1 MVAHLQPPS
10 TPQSAISTSPTAA
23 TTPSASPTT
32 SPHTN
37 RRTTAAAATSPT
49 SSSSAAPSFR
59 LPAVLPS
66 PPPRV
71 QRCVVVTGVRTPF
84 VKSFTSLRT
93 TPALNLAATAV
104 SALLTATAL
113 PPSYIDQLVLG
124 NVVVSTASPNIA
136 REVVLDLHLPPTI
149 PGTTVSVACLSG
161 LEAVAIGVAAVERG
175 DAECVVAGGVDSTSN
190 AEMPLPQHVTSALGV
205 YQMGGGNKR
214 GWQGWRELLSGLGM
228 PWTWLPSAPTV
239 SERSTGR
246 TMGYHADLMAE
257 INGITREEQDAWSVR
272 SHQLAAK
279 ARKDGKM
286 DQEVYPVTTTDNRH
300 ITRDSLIRESI
311 DIGKLASLP
320 PAFRPPPTGTVTAAS
335 SSALTDGASACLL
348 MSASL
353 AASMGYASDV
363 SVVTYVKSAIDPF
376 PQLLLAPAIAI
387 PIALHRARLR
397 LADIDLFEFHEAF
410 AGQVLATLACLDSV
424 EFYSKVGLLVEGGKV
439 GKVDRDRVNVN
450 GGSIAIGHPFG
461 ATGGRLVTS
470 LCAEMRRRASRY
482 GLISICAAGGIGGV
496 MILERRDEWEE
507 DARAPGAARREE
519 SAKT

>member
-1 MVAHLQPPS
+1 
-10 TPQSAISTSPTAA
+10 
-23 TTPSASPTT
+23 
-32 SPHTN
+32 
-37 RRTTAAAATSPT
+37 
-49 SSSSAAPSFR
+49 
-59 LPAVLPS
+59 
-66 PPPRV
+66 
-71 QRCVVVTGVRTPF
+71 VTGVRTPF

-93 TPALNLAATAV
+93 TPALTLAASAI
-104 SALLTATAL
+104 SALLANTAL
-113 PPSYIDQLVLG
+113 PPAHIDQVILG
-124 NVVVSTASPNIA
+124 NVVVSTSSPNIA

-161 LEAVAIGVAAVERG
+161 LEAVALGVAAVERG

-190 AEMPLPQHVTSALGV
+190 AEMPLPQHVTNALAL

-214 GWQGWRELLSGLGM
+214 GWQGWRELLTGLGL

-257 INGITREEQDAWSVR
+257 INAITREEQDAWSVR
-272 SHQLAAK
+272 SHQLAAR
-279 ARKDGKM
+279 ARKEGKL
-286 DQEVYPVTTTDNRH
+286 DKEVCAVTTADSRS

-320 PAFRPPPTGTVTAAS
+320 PVFRPPPTGTVTAAT

-348 MSASL
+348 MSAPL
-353 AASMGYASDV
+353 AASLGYATDI

-387 PIALHRARLR
+387 PIALHRAGLT

-410 AGQVLATLACLDSV
+410 AGQVLATLACLDSS
-424 EFYSKVGLLVEGGKV
+424 EFYERVGLAVEGGKV
-439 GKVDRDRVNVN
+439 GRVDRERVNVN

-461 ATGGRLVTS
+461 ATGGRLVAS
-470 LCAEMRRRASRY
+470 LCAEMRRRGSRY

-496 MILERRDEWEE
+496 MILERKEQWDDVTAKIDQR
-507 DARAPGAARREE
+507 E
-519 SAKT
+519 SASSRQEAAATKEKSTETRRAENAA